1 MYTLQVFQL
10 KFLFSK
16 LVPDVEF
23 VNIKR
28 THKVFDR
35 VGVLVLNHQLI
46 NTTGNRWRLDIWG
59 YSRNLLRLAL
69 YEFAKLLH

>member
-10 KFLFSK
+10 KFVLSK

-35 VGVLVLNHQLI
+35 EGVLVLNHQLI
-46 NTTGNRWRLDIWG
+46 NTGNRWRLDIWG
-59 YSRNLLRLAL
+59 YSRNCIRLAL
-69 YEFAKLLH
+69 HEFSKLLH

>member
-10 KFLFSK
+10 KFLFLK
-16 LVPDVEF
+16 LVPDGEL

-35 VGVLVLNHQLI
+35 VGVLGQLI
-46 NTTGNRWRLDIWG
+46 YTVTRW
-59 YSRNLLRLAL
+59 
-69 YEFAKLLH
+69 